1 MENRNLNHKER
12 YQLAAKR
19 VKQIK
24 GFYTHALIFALV
36 NLVFV
41 YINIQNLDEGESY
54 FQWRN
59 FITFSFW
66 GIGLLSHAASVFLPN
81 LIFGKNWESR
91 KIKELMDKETSEI
104 KRYE

>member
-1 MENRNLNHKER
+1 MDEDTLIHKER
-12 YQLAAKR
+12 YQIAAKR
-19 VKQIK
+19 VKRIK
-24 GFYTHALIFALV
+24 GFYTHALIYTIV

-41 YINIQNLDEGESY
+41 YINFQNLEDGESY

-66 GIGLLSHAASVFLPN
+66 GVGLLSHAASVFLPS
-81 LIFGKNWESR
+81 LIFGKNWESK
-91 KIKELMDKETSEI
+91 KIKELMDKDSNEI

>member
-1 MENRNLNHKER
+1 MDESKFNHKER
-12 YQLAAKR
+12 YQIAAKR
-19 VKQIK
+19 VKRIK
-24 GFYTHALIFALV
+24 GFYTHALIYILV

-41 YINIQNLDEGESY
+41 YINFQNLNEGESY

-66 GIGLLSHAASVFLPN
+66 GIGLLAHAGSVFLPG
-81 LIFGKNWESR
+81 LIFGKNWESK
-91 KIKELMDKETSEI
+91 KIKELMDKDSNEI

>member
-1 MENRNLNHKER
+1 MDKNEFSHKER

-24 GFYTHALIFALV
+24 GFYTHALIYVLI

-41 YINIQNLDEGESY
+41 YINFQNLDEGESY

-66 GIGLLSHAASVFLPN
+66 GIGLLAHGASVFLPN
-81 LIFGKNWESR
+81 IIFGKNWEEK
-91 KIKELMDKETSEI
+91 KIREFMDKEDQRWE
-104 KRYE
+104 

>member
-1 MENRNLNHKER
+1 MENNRNYHKER
-12 YQLAAKR
+12 YQIAAKR
-19 VKQIK
+19 VKRIK
-24 GFYTHALIFALV
+24 GFYTHALIYIVV

-41 YINIQNLDEGESY
+41 YINIQNLEDGESY

-66 GIGLLSHAASVFLPN
+66 GIGLLSHAGSVFLPS
-81 LIFGKNWESR
+81 LIFGKNWEE
-91 KIKELMDKETSEI
+91 KKVKEFMDKDIQET